1 MVSLLQCEFMKLKR
15 SKMTIISILGA
26 MVNPFM
32 ILVEILKERS
42 NNPDVIVTYSGIF
55 SQSNMYMILIFGLI
69 VYTVFASYLFGREYT
84 ENTLK
89 TILTIP
95 VSKSSLLISKFLTL
109 IIWCVGLSILSW
121 FFCLIVGLLA
131 NASELNMTVVLSS
144 LFECSFGTLLLVLM
158 FSPIVFITIWTK
170 GIVIP
175 VITSATIVMFNA
187 ALTNENIGALF
198 PWTSIY
204 LVASNRILETGY
216 PVILSVSLILFT
228 IIVGFSL
235 CFYYFNKE
243 DIK

>member
-32 ILVEILKERS
+32 ILVEIFKERS
-42 NNPDVIVTYSGIF
+42 NNPDVVVTYYNIF

-69 VYTVFASYLFGREYT
+69 VYTVFGAYIFGREYT

-95 VSKSSLLISKFLTL
+95 ISKSALLICKFLTL
-109 IIWCVGLSILSW
+109 IIWCISLSLLSW
-121 FFCLIVGLLA
+121 LFCLIVGILA
-131 NASELNMTVVLSS
+131 NASELTLNIILIS
-144 LFECSFGTLLLVLM
+144 LFECSFGTFLLILM
-158 FSPIVFITIWTK
+158 LSPIIFITIWTK

-175 VITSATIVMFNA
+175 VITSAAIVMINA
-187 ALTNENIGALF
+187 ALTNETLGALF
-198 PWTSIY
+198 PWSAIY
-204 LVASNRILETGY
+204 LLVTNKIVYTGY
-216 PVILSVSLILFT
+216 PIILSVSIVFITIL
-228 IIVGFSL
+228 VGFLL

>member
-42 NNPDVIVTYSGIF
+42 NSSDVIVTYYDIF

-95 VSKSSLLISKFLTL
+95 VSKSALLISKFLTL
-109 IIWCVGLSILSW
+109 IIWCVSLSILSW
-121 FFCLIVGLLA
+121 FFCLIVGILA
-131 NASELNMTVVLSS
+131 NASELSIIVILSS

-158 FSPIVFITIWTK
+158 LSPIVFITIWTK

-216 PVILSVSLILFT
+216 PVMLSVSLILFT

-243 DIK
+243 DVK